1 MGRMCRLV
9 DARHITLNVVVLNV
23 VVLLLRSA
31 RHITLN
37 VVALNVVVLLLPL
50 VILPSIQS
58 RACYGHCY
66 DWQPGSALSEL
77 RILTNGD
84 VVILSRRDVEED
96 ENRK

>member
-1 MGRMCRLV
+1 MEDTLGLKQILTMGRMCRLV

-50 VILPSIQS
+50 VILPAKIQYTI
-58 RACYGHCY
+58 C
-66 DWQPGSALSEL
+66 
-77 RILTNGD
+77 LTFVKHFIN
-84 VVILSRRDVEED
+84 IRQTKS
-96 ENRK
+96 